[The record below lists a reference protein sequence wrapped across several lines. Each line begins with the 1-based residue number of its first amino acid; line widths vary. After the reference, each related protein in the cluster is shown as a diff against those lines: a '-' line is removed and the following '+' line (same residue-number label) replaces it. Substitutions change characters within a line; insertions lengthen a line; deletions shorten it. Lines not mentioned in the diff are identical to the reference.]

1 MLAFTLDHKNV
12 GSLIPVNVLVSV
24 FQASYVS
31 LQRRVCVC
39 LNIYNILL
47 ICSHLFSSRIINVSH
62 TTALKN

>member
-31 LQRRVCVC
+31 L
-39 LNIYNILL
+39 
-47 ICSHLFSSRIINVSH
+47 
-62 TTALKN
+62 